1 MWEQY
6 WELFSISSCF
16 VKDDVCET
24 SNGICEKVSMSLWT
38 LLVGILGSSKILVVA
53 LCMVPLILVVMIIGG
68 RTIHPC

>member
-1 MWEQY
+1 M
-6 WELFSISSCF
+6 
-16 VKDDVCET
+16 CET